1 VRIAIAIRIDDRWR
15 TIDKVGKYHQ
25 SLCGHIVPTADTPL
39 NIERLLPKVWDELG
53 HFSRAL
59 DGTEKR
65 DLERL
70 LKKLLTA
77 FEAEH

>member
-1 VRIAIAIRIDDRWR
+1 MTRICDDLVRKGLVRRRPGVEDRR
-15 TIDKVGKYHQ
+15 RVLLELTRRGQ
-25 SLCGHIVPTADTPL
+25 TL
-39 NIERLLPKVWDELG
+39 IERLLPKVWDGLG
-53 HFSRAL
+53 QFSRAL